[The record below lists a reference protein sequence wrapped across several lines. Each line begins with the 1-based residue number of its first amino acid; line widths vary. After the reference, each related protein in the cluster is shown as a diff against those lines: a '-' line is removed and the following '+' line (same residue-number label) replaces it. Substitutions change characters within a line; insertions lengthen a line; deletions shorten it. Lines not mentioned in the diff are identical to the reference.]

1 MSEYLKLQIAV
12 LISNVITLSLWVIL
26 AIAFNKWWV
35 IFFSIFFFNNIKTNK
50 EWLNDR
56 WKTWRRVIENI
67 WEKI

>member
-1 MSEYLKLQIAV
+1 MSEKLQIAV
-12 LISNVITLSLWVIL
+12 LISNIITLSLWVIL

>member
-1 MSEYLKLQIAV
+1 MSEKLQIAV
-12 LISNVITLSLWVIL
+12 LISNIIILSLWVIL

>member
-1 MSEYLKLQIAV
+1 MSEKLQIAV
-12 LISNVITLSLWVIL
+12 LISNIITLSLWVIL

-67 WEKI
+67 WGKI

>member
-1 MSEYLKLQIAV
+1 MSEKLQIAV

-67 WEKI
+67 WGKI

>member
-1 MSEYLKLQIAV
+1 MSEKLQIAV
-12 LISNVITLSLWVIL
+12 LISNIITLPLWVIL

>member
-1 MSEYLKLQIAV
+1 MSEKLQIAV
-12 LISNVITLSLWVIL
+12 LISNIITLSLWVIL

-35 IFFSIFFFNNIKTNK
+35 IFFSIFFFNNIETNK